1 MVEVSAVGYV
11 KAPDVAVMVRPG
23 ALVCLQVSA
32 GRTIP
37 IIARIR
43 KTPVDWTGALK
54 AYTKG
59 NYSVPQIKQIKKN
72 PG

>member
-11 KAPDVAVMVRPG
+11 KAPGLAVMVRPG

-32 GRTIP
+32 GRTVL

-43 KTPVDWTGALK
+43 KTPVDWTGELN
-54 AYTKG
+54 AYAERQLQYTTD
-59 NYSVPQIKQIKKN
+59 KKN